1 MNLVCYIV
9 VIDVLGVFSVCVC
22 VCCELNVCFRGIVAI
37 VDGPC
42 LLVTRAVPE
51 KNFRRKH
58 LN

>member
-51 KNFRRKH
+51 KIFVENT
-58 LN
+58 